1 MEFEKIFTTNLPS
14 KAALSLDKGDNL
26 LEIVY
31 PNLRNDVKIAFKK
44 DLLKLL
50 RFFQD
55 LQSECKRLKDLVQQL
70 EQENQNIK
78 ATLEEKNKT
87 STLTNLDPD
96 SPTLNNQH
104 QDMFDQLDSTS
115 NNRENLI
122 RDRSASR
129 SDYSSDSSRKAS
141 KKESLHEAVWIFI
154 HF

>member
-1 MEFEKIFTTNLPS
+1 M
-14 KAALSLDKGDNL
+14 
-26 LEIVY
+26 
-31 PNLRNDVKIAFKK
+31 
-44 DLLKLL
+44 
-50 RFFQD
+50 
-55 LQSECKRLKDLVQQL
+55 QSECKRLKDLVQQL